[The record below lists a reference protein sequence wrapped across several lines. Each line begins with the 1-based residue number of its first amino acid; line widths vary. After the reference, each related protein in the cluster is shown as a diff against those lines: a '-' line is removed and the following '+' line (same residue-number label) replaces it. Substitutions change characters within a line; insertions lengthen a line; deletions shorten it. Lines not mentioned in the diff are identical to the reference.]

1 MRTNSL
7 LVAGSLALTA
17 GCSKKEQAAVE
28 QSHSSDDSVSAV
40 TTTSAGLK
48 NNGVQQAPEQDV
60 LPGASDVRNA
70 LAKKDY
76 TGAVERIQILK
87 GIANNDQLWSAYR
100 ELSGE
105 VGITLA
111 EAAKTDAKAQ
121 QALGTYR
128 LMMYGR

>member
-1 MRTNSL
+1 MRTHSL
-7 LVAGSLALTA
+7 ILALSLALAA
-17 GCSKKEQAAVE
+17 GCSKKEKAAVD
-28 QSHSSDDSVSAV
+28 QSPSSDESAV
-40 TTTSAGLK
+40 TTKSAGLK
-48 NNGVQQAPEQDV
+48 NNGVQQAPEQQDA

-76 TGAVERIQILK
+76 TGAVERLQLLK
-87 GIANNDQLWSAYR
+87 GIASNDQLWSAYR